1 MTATDS
7 RRPLGLK
14 LFRPVGK
21 LRPALMGKPQI
32 VRGKRK
38 FSKLMKCNLCK
49 VASGCAVQ
57 KLVER
62 LPEGQKI
69 QPGAETAL
77 RYDKQAARMLREAG
91 AEMISFEEDIARL
104 FQSVII
110 RKVDVIKISGNRCTS
125 ALNSRLAGCMA
136 FCFT

>member
-1 MTATDS
+1 MCSA
-7 RRPLGLK
+7 
-14 LFRPVGK
+14 
-21 LRPALMGKPQI
+21 
-32 VRGKRK
+32 
-38 FSKLMKCNLCK
+38 
-49 VASGCAVQ
+49 

-91 AEMISFEEDIARL
+91 AEMIPFEEDIARL

-110 RKVDVIKISGNRCTS
+110 RKVDVIKISGNRCTLS
-125 ALNSRLAGCMA
+125 VEFEVGGLYSVLFHVSYSSDRQWHDLSDVSPSVQISTENG
-136 FCFT
+136 